1 MQRFLQEKYKARWE
15 PISPNTRKG
24 KLLWMIGK
32 IGAVIDLLKKHGE
45 AGVCA
50 GARFRNNSVEELAD
64 VLMCDH
70 DVLLCYAI

>member
-1 MQRFLQEKYKARWE
+1 
-15 PISPNTRKG
+15 
-24 KLLWMIGK
+24 MIGK

-50 GARFRNNSVEELAD
+50 GARFRNDSVEELAD

-70 DVLLCYAI
+70 HVLLCYAI